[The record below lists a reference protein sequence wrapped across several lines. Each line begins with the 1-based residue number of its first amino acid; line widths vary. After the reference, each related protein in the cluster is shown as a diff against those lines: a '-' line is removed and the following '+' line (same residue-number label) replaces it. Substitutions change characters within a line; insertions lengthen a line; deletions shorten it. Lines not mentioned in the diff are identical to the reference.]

1 MGSVSV
7 LYSANKTFNGRSDY
21 RLSGSW
27 GWQFKQVTITA
38 SLETSL
44 CNRGTNSG
52 NARAAYLSVSIP
64 LGKRSVRTYARQ
76 RGDDLSTGV
85 AMSDT
90 VSDQLN
96 YRFAAEHNNRDR
108 KSTRLNHRHS
118 CASRMQSSA

>member
-7 LYSANKTFNGRSDY
+7 LYSANKTFNGRSDD
-21 RLSGSW
+21 RLRGSW

-90 VSDQLN
+90 VSDQRKS
-96 YRFAAEHNNRDR
+96 RFAPEP
-108 KSTRLNHRHS
+108 THS
-118 CASRMQSSA
+118 SGTPYATSH